1 MEMLKSG
8 RVNGADDRIRAL
20 QHARRGGYRTESRP
34 SAPAIMTG
42 RPNLLH
48 VVPILLGGLLAAGC
62 GRTGVI
68 PQPSATSAPVIPLT
82 SPLTPLPSQT
92 PLPEPTSAASPTPIF
107 PDTGWER
114 LRPGLESRVI
124 NLLRETG
131 EPFEHLFI
139 LRVEPSEFLF
149 SVGYHP
155 QPQSLEA
162 WQSETNA
169 LIVVNGGYFRLE
181 AETPVPNGLII
192 LDGEAMGSS
201 YGDFAGMFAITQ
213 HGPKLRWLAQEPYDP
228 NEPLLA
234 ALQSFPV
241 LVKPGG
247 ELGFP
252 AGEEDNQAARR
263 SVIGMDRDGRL
274 VLLVASIGN
283 FTLHKLSAYLVQSDL
298 DLDIAINLDGG
309 PSSGML
315 LAEPFEVIPAY
326 APLPIVIT
334 VIER

>member
-1 MEMLKSG
+1 
-8 RVNGADDRIRAL
+8 
-20 QHARRGGYRTESRP
+20 
-34 SAPAIMTG
+34 MTG
-42 RPNLLH
+42 KPSFLH
-48 VVPILLGGLLAAGC
+48 VVPILLGGLLATGC
-62 GRTGVI
+62 GRAGVV
-68 PQPSATSAPVIPLT
+68 PQPSATAASVIPLP
-82 SPLTPLPSQT
+82 SPLTPLLAQT
-92 PLPEPTSAASPTPIF
+92 PLPEPTSAASPTPII

-114 LRPGLESRVI
+114 LRPGLERRVI

-139 LRVEPSEFLF
+139 LRLEPNRYLF
-149 SVGYHP
+149 GVGYHP

-169 LIVVNGGYFRLE
+169 LIVLNGGYFRLE
-181 AETPVPNGLII
+181 AGIPVPNGLAITN
-192 LDGEAMGSS
+192 GEAMGSS

-247 ELGFP
+247 QLGFP

-263 SVIGMDRDGRL
+263 SVVGMDRDGRL

>member
-1 MEMLKSG
+1 
-8 RVNGADDRIRAL
+8 
-20 QHARRGGYRTESRP
+20 
-34 SAPAIMTG
+34 MTG
-42 RPNLLH
+42 KPSFLH

-62 GRTGVI
+62 GRAGVV
-68 PQPSATSAPVIPLT
+68 PEPSATAASVIPLR
-82 SPLTPLPSQT
+82 SALPPLLSQT
-92 PLPEPTSAASPTPIF
+92 PLPEPTSAASPTPII

-114 LRPGLESRVI
+114 LRPGLERRVI
-124 NLLRETG
+124 NLLQETG
-131 EPFEHLFI
+131 ETFEHLFI
-139 LRVEPSEFLF
+139 LRLEPNRFLF
-149 SVGYHP
+149 GVGYHP

-169 LIVVNGGYFRLE
+169 LIVLNGGYFRLE
-181 AETPVPNGLII
+181 AGSPVPNGLTIT
-192 LDGEAMGSS
+192 DGEAMGSS
-201 YGDFAGMFAITQ
+201 YGDFAGMFAVTQ
-213 HGPKLRWLAQEPYDP
+213 HGPELRWLAQEPYDP

-234 ALQSFPV
+234 GLQSFPV

-247 ELGFP
+247 VLGFP

-283 FTLHKLSAYLVQSDL
+283 FTLHRLSAYLVQSDL
-298 DLDIAINLDGG
+298 DLDIAVNLDGG

-315 LAEPFEVIPAY
+315 LAEPFEAIPAS

-334 VIER
+334 VLER